1 MAMGHSR
8 PPMTVYTVLS
18 LRKLSVLSCRSFDD
32 LESQVGGFPFEMVD
46 LLLAVLDL
54 VELRSPVDEL
64 HPVAEHAV
72 DQAGQLGRHGLDGN
86 RSP

>member
-32 LESQVGGFPFEMVD
+32 LESQVGFT
-46 LLLAVLDL
+46 AVRLQVEENQL
-54 VELRSPVDEL
+54 VAVFDEIGV
-64 HPVAEHAV
+64 PI
-72 DQAGQLGRHGLDGN
+72 DGLKAA
-86 RSP
+86 